1 MASAPIQYEKQAPGS
16 LRAEQKRSRKSIRP
30 WLLAVGF
37 GMLLAL
43 PTAER
48 WLGLTDT
55 FQSTENRRLTPFPTF
70 HYPHVLTFVHE
81 LDQYCKE
88 SFGFRNALFY
98 EYSTWKYDMLHTSPL
113 PEKVVIG
120 KQGWLFV
127 GNSYNRVIDQH
138 RGFVQLPDEALQQ
151 IEQKLL
157 ARHQELKRLGIRFYV
172 LIAPDSHTI
181 YPEFLPDAYR
191 TDVHQ
196 PSSLDRL
203 TARIQQ
209 HGTLPLIDLRDTLM
223 RAKHRY
229 QVYYQTDTHWNEPG
243 ALIGCVS
250 LVNRIRHDVQ
260 SIPPPS
266 SAMYQIRR
274 QPGGY
279 GDLALM
285 LALQSRLHDTFK
297 YTVGIAPER
306 KAHQLAEFDMPGH
319 YLPAAKY
326 AGPNRQAPRLL
337 LFGDSFSHNLIKF
350 LPGYFSHTY
359 HIYQTTFDPKLVQAE
374 KPDVVVLEIVERDL
388 DKLALF

>member
-1 MASAPIQYEKQAPGS
+1 MAAAPTQYE
-16 LRAEQKRSRKSIRP
+16 EQTPVTLSAVQKGRGINRSIRT
-30 WLLAVGF
+30 WLLAFGF
-37 GMLLAL
+37 GLLLAL

-48 WLGLTDT
+48 WMGLTAN

-70 HYPHVLTFVHE
+70 HYPHILTFIHE

-98 EYSTWKYDMLHTSPL
+98 EYSTWKYDVLHTSPL

-120 KQGWLFV
+120 KGGWLFV

-138 RGFVQLPDEALQQ
+138 RGFVNLSDDALQQ

-157 ARHQELKRLGIRFYV
+157 ARQQELKRLGIRFYV

-181 YPEFLPDAYR
+181 YPEYLPDELR
-191 TDVHQ
+191 SGVQD

-203 TARIQQ
+203 TTRIRQ

-223 RAKHRY
+223 QAKKQY

-250 LVNRIRHDVQ
+250 LVDRMRRDVP
-260 SIPPPS
+260 SIPKPS
-266 SAMYQIRR
+266 AYHIHR
-274 QPGGY
+274 QAGGY

-297 YTVGIAPER
+297 YTVEVTPDR
-306 KAHQLAEFDMPGH
+306 KAQRLAEYDMPGH
-319 YLPAAKY
+319 YLPSGRY
-326 AGPNRQAPRLL
+326 AGPDQEAPRLL

-350 LPGYFSHTY
+350 LPGYFSQTY
-359 HIYQTTFDPKLVQAE
+359 HVYQTTFDAELVNAE
-374 KPDVVVLEIVERDL
+374 KPDIVVLEIVERDL
-388 DKLALF
+388 EKLALF